1 MLRCNFRHATSLQPT
16 RQCCMPDGARRRWVA
31 GAAMKPPSPS
41 AGAAMKLS
49 LPPTGAA
56 IKSSSPATGA
66 AMKPLPRRGAAM
78 ELHRVPIS
86 VALEVCRAARCCHGA
101 SPDVIGVALEL
112 CVHSAAMEQ
121 RRRLPVL
128 RCGSHRRLLELR
140 CSTRCCI
147 GALAGDA
154 GAARSPEQVPRRVMH
169 HRCWVQ
175 TEALCGLM
183 GVDRGGCKTKSRC
196 HGCVAEGSVH
206 VLQLSQIRRT
216 R

>member
-1 MLRCNFRHATSLQPT
+1 
-16 RQCCMPDGARRRWVA
+16 
-31 GAAMKPPSPS
+31 
-41 AGAAMKLS
+41 
-49 LPPTGAA
+49 
-56 IKSSSPATGA
+56 
-66 AMKPLPRRGAAM
+66 M
-78 ELHRVPIS
+78 ELRRVPIS

-121 RRRLPVL
+121 QRRLPVL

-147 GALAGDA
+147 GALARDA

-196 HGCVAEGSVH
+196 HGCVAEGCHRSDGRADFHRTVAKAVYKSCPPSDLRVAAAF
-206 VLQLSQIRRT
+206 VLCIRYTMHIFTAR
-216 R
+216 RCFEIGVMLF